1 MLGALGPA
9 IDHWWV
15 FALRGLA
22 AVIFGILAFAWPG
35 VTLSV
40 LVLFW
45 GAYALVDGILLETA
59 RAGVGGAVLVA
70 GEAEIGKS
78 RLVVELHARAEQGR
92 FGRTTT
98 RARRAIRKRIERER
112 DGPSV
117 GLSRC
122 VARPG
127 W

>member
-1 MLGALGPA
+1 MLGALSAA

-45 GAYALVDGILLETA
+45 GAYALVDGILAWFRPFA
-59 RAGVGGAVLVA
+59 RV
-70 GEAEIGKS
+70 
-78 RLVVELHARAEQGR
+78 
-92 FGRTTT
+92 TTT
-98 RARRAIRKRIERER
+98 
-112 DGPSV
+112 DGHCWWRVSSALAQV
-117 GLSRC
+117 WSRSPIP
-122 VARPG
+122 A
-127 W
+127 